1 MKKFYT
7 MENFLKSGYYNIP
20 RVIVDNE
27 QSSCEKTALRARILS
42 YFYQKVYFAKGDV
55 VLDGRLYT
63 CFRGE
68 LIVNQQE
75 LAAFFKTERRQWNR
89 IMAEFAGE
97 NIIRV
102 DRLRGGSRITI
113 VAYDCIVGK
122 KSAQYKQSNGGDKK
136 NADAAPKAKKPKL
149 GVWVENYYPEHHVKG
164 CDIPPIEI
172 DLEKLI
178 ALQKMR
184 EEENKKQKNIFRK

>member
-1 MKKFYT
+1 MNKFFA
-7 MENFLKSGYYNIP
+7 MENLLKSGFYNIP

-27 QSSCEKTALRARILS
+27 QSSCKKTALRARILS

-68 LIVNQQE
+68 LIVNQEE
-75 LAAFFKTERRQWNR
+75 LAVRFETDRRQWTR
-89 IMAEFAGE
+89 IMAEFTSE

-122 KSAQYKQSNGGDKK
+122 KSAQYKQTKGGDK
-136 NADAAPKAKKPKL
+136 AAEDAAPKAKKPKL

-164 CDIPPIEI
+164 CDIPPLEI
-172 DLEKLI
+172 DLSKIPAFQDKLDD
-178 ALQKMR
+178 
-184 EEENKKQKNIFRK
+184 KK

>member
-1 MKKFYT
+1 MNKFFA
-7 MENFLKSGYYNIP
+7 MENLLKSGFYNIP

-27 QSSCEKTALRARILS
+27 QSSCKKTALRADILS
-42 YFYQKVYFAKGDV
+42 YFYQKAYFAKGDV
-55 VLDGRLYT
+55 VLDGRIYT

-68 LIVNQQE
+68 LIVNQKE

-122 KSAQYKQSNGGDKK
+122 KSAQYKQANGGEKA
-136 NADAAPKAKKPKL
+136 ADATPKAKKPKL
-149 GVWVENYYPEHHVKG
+149 GVWFENYYPEHHVKG
-164 CDIPPIEI
+164 CDIPVIEI
-172 DLEKLI
+172 DLEKLR
-178 ALQKMR
+178 ALKKRM
-184 EEENKKQKNIFRK
+184 EEENNK